1 MSLTLPSPDTGNVSH
16 TRGHDPRTSTLHP
29 IPRKTSNQSSQASA
43 SSSQRTLS
51 SSTSHTKSINLH
63 DFKCV
68 AFIGKG
74 SFGTVH
80 CIEHKPS
87 GLRAA
92 LKMMKKYPN
101 VWPGYFEDLPEDVR
115 EKEKIR
121 IRKITWT
128 NIVNE
133 SVALQKL
140 HGQKHVLQL
149 HAAFQDADNFYL
161 LTDFYPGRDVE
172 FLLTCQE
179 DGVFDFE
186 TVQFYLADILL
197 GLKAIHDQAIF
208 HGDVKLKNILLGADG
223 HVVIADFGLTHI
235 FQGGKGPAQRSV
247 EVHIREFEGGTLD
260 YLAPEVLKTQC
271 RTAGESYGYPAD
283 IWALGIVAYE
293 MLVGK
298 HPFCDIIDEDDL
310 YSYVDETGVQFKVED
325 VQEYDLNFQS
335 IDFVRNACRR
345 DQYERPTAEQL
356 MATAMFDGFDWAA
369 HMAGM
374 TEAPGIPP
382 EDFFP
387 ESKDKHPPVEIFST
401 DFVQMT
407 EDNTLDFNYRS
418 PDFFERF
425 VSSAN
430 SPILSVEDT
439 AEMDEKDGD
448 ITITASYS
456 EPLLLDSPPP
466 SPVLPSPPPP
476 SPREPTPEPE
486 TTLGSLAIATPA
498 EKYDAQP
505 EGLFSKVKDLT
516 SSVWGPVTHIA
527 KSCEQSVTMESTK
540 DITLGPSPSEPES
553 IFSAS
558 SSSSRLPPPCFVY
571 GISRDMI
578 PSLGHSIWSPRI
590 PAIASTAITAHSYN
604 TLTKSLPT
612 VQATAR
618 PNCGLSRNI
627 IPGLSSSIWS
637 PRLPATEFKIPCTP
651 ITFLAPSKLS
661 ESKPQFPA
669 TSSYSALELAIT
681 SALTRCCQ
689 EVPSFPSAPS
699 MSSPTPNAQQYLRNV
714 FTLFV
719 KTLVLD
725 GRRWF
730 QQQRPRFI

>member
-1 MSLTLPSPDTGNVSH
+1 
-16 TRGHDPRTSTLHP
+16 
-29 IPRKTSNQSSQASA
+29 
-43 SSSQRTLS
+43 
-51 SSTSHTKSINLH
+51 
-63 DFKCV
+63 
-68 AFIGKG
+68 
-74 SFGTVH
+74 
-80 CIEHKPS
+80 
-87 GLRAA
+87 
-92 LKMMKKYPN
+92 MKKYPN
-101 VWPGYFEDLPEDVR
+101 VWPDYFEDLPEDVR

-121 IRKITWT
+121 IQRLTWANT
-128 NIVNE
+128 VNE
-133 SVALQKL
+133 SLALQKL
-140 HGQKHVLQL
+140 HGHKHVLQL

-161 LTDFYPGRDVE
+161 LTDFYPGRDLE

-186 TVQFYLADILL
+186 AVQFYLADILL

-223 HVVIADFGLTHI
+223 HVAIADFGLTHI
-235 FQGGKGPAQRSV
+235 FHDGKGPSQRSV
-247 EVHIREFEGGTLD
+247 EEHIREFEGGTLS
-260 YLAPEVLKTQC
+260 PK
-271 RTAGESYGYPAD
+271 SYGYPAD

-298 HPFCDIIDEDDL
+298 HPFCDIIDENDL

-356 MATAMFDGFDWAA
+356 MATAMFDRFDWAA
-369 HMAGM
+369 HMGGM

-387 ESKDKHPPVEIFST
+387 ESKGKHPPEEIFST

-407 EDNTLDFNYRS
+407 EDNTFDFNYRS
-418 PDFFERF
+418 RDFFERF

-466 SPVLPSPPPP
+466 SPLLPSPPPP

-486 TTLGSLAIATPA
+486 TTLDTVAIATPA

-505 EGLFSKVKDLT
+505 EGLFSKFKDLAG
-516 SSVWGPVTHIA
+516 SVWGQVTHIA

-540 DITLGPSPSEPES
+540 DITLGPSPTEPDS

-558 SSSSRLPPPCFVY
+558 SSSSRLPPPCFVS

-578 PSLGHSIWSPRI
+578 PSLGHSIWSPCSI
-590 PAIASTAITAHSYN
+590 PSATTSQLIDLSYN
-604 TLTKSLPT
+604 PLTKSNLPT
-612 VQATAR
+612 AQTTAR
-618 PNCGLSRNI
+618 SIYGLSRNV

-637 PRLPATEFKIPCTP
+637 PRLPATEFKIPRTP
-651 ITFLAPSKLS
+651 ITLLAPPELS
-661 ESKPQFPA
+661 EFESQLPA
-669 TSSYSALELAIT
+669 TPSYSALGLAIT

-689 EVPSFPSAPS
+689 KVPSFPSV
-699 MSSPTPNAQQYLRNV
+699 SSLPLPPAQQPLRNV
-714 FTLFV
+714 FTSIVSYSCLFV
-719 KTLVLD
+719 IWILVMC
-725 GRRWF
+725 
-730 QQQRPRFI
+730 

>member
-1 MSLTLPSPDTGNVSH
+1 MLFPPRLSLSPPLSTCLLDPPPLSLSLSLKNFKRNHQHTVKWTIRTTPPSTTLFSRCNPHLLFSMSLVSLPSPSTRNVSH
-16 TRGHDPRTSTLHP
+16 TRDRSTLRASTSTLRP
-29 IPRKTSNQSSQASA
+29 IPRKTSMQSSQAPTS
-43 SSSQRTLS
+43 LS
-51 SSTSHTKSINLH
+51 HRSPNPSFKLHTGTSKSINLH
-63 DFKCV
+63 DFNCV

-133 SVALQKL
+133 SLVLQKL
-140 HGQKHVLQL
+140 HGHKHVLQL

-161 LTDFYPGRDVE
+161 LTDFYPGRDLE
-172 FLLTCQE
+172 ILLSCQE

-186 TVQFYLADILL
+186 AVQFYLADILL
-197 GLKAIHDQAIF
+197 GLKAIHDQAVF

-223 HVVIADFGLTHI
+223 HVAITDFGLTHI
-235 FQGGKGPAQRSV
+235 FHDGKGPAQRSV
-247 EVHIREFEGGTLD
+247 EEHIRESEGGTLD
-260 YLAPEVLKTQC
+260 YLAPEVLDTQ
-271 RTAGESYGYPAD
+271 RQTAGESYGYPAD

-298 HPFCDIIDEDDL
+298 HPFCNIIDEDDL
-310 YSYVDETGVQFKVED
+310 YSYVDETGVQFKVEG

-335 IDFVRNACRR
+335 ISFVRNACRC

-356 MATAMFDGFDWAA
+356 MRTEMFDGFDWAA
-369 HMAGM
+369 HMAVM

-418 PDFFERF
+418 PHFFERF
-425 VSSAN
+425 VSSSPE
-430 SPILSVEDT
+430 SPILTVEDMV
-439 AEMDEKDGD
+439 EMDEKDGD
-448 ITITASYS
+448 ITIALSYVV
-456 EPLLLDSPPP
+456 DSPPP
-466 SPVLPSPPPP
+466 SPILPSPPPP

-486 TTLGSLAIATPA
+486 TTLDTLPIATPA

-516 SSVWGPVTHIA
+516 SSVWGQVTHIA
-527 KSCEQSVTMESTK
+527 KSCEQSVTMESMH
-540 DITLGPSPSEPES
+540 DIALGPSPSEPDS

-558 SSSSRLPPPCFVY
+558 SLSSCLPPPC
-571 GISRDMI
+571 S
-578 PSLGHSIWSPRI
+578 SLVSP
-590 PAIASTAITAHSYN
+590 
-604 TLTKSLPT
+604 PT
-612 VQATAR
+612 
-618 PNCGLSRNI
+618 
-627 IPGLSSSIWS
+627 
-637 PRLPATEFKIPCTP
+637 
-651 ITFLAPSKLS
+651 
-661 ESKPQFPA
+661 
-669 TSSYSALELAIT
+669 
-681 SALTRCCQ
+681 
-689 EVPSFPSAPS
+689 
-699 MSSPTPNAQQYLRNV
+699 
-714 FTLFV
+714 
-719 KTLVLD
+719 
-725 GRRWF
+725 
-730 QQQRPRFI
+730 